1 MQIKEEPHFFVNDF
15 LIEAEELKGVLRE
28 LTKMPEK
35 YMGRAEL
42 LRKFT
47 NEMFRAYRKNRKQFY
62 IKETAEITT
71 EIHEAEKETEELNY
85 YLENRGK
92 LKEQLKKELLE
103 KKEELL
109 KKLQEVEQ
117 HNGIIEEQKQIT
129 EKQSIPMPEPKI
141 SSSQLGTINT
151 APIQKPETE
160 IKIPILKPTEIKKE
174 NKIQD
179 LINNQEIQEIICDG
193 PYQPLKTL
201 INNKEK
207 LSPITLTNEEIN
219 NFILETAKKT
229 NAEISENNPFLMAEL
244 ENLQIQATFGTA
256 NTTPKFIVLKK

>member
-15 LIEAEELKGVLRE
+15 LVEAEELKGVLRE

-47 NEMFRAYRKNRKQFY
+47 NEMFRAYRRNRKQFY
-62 IKETAEITT
+62 IKETAEATT

-85 YLENRGK
+85 YLKNKEK
-92 LKEQLKKELLE
+92 LKEQLKKELL
-103 KKEELL
+103 KKKGELL
-109 KKLQEVEQ
+109 SKLVQIEKTNQ
-117 HNGIIEEQKQIT
+117 ITEEQKQAT
-129 EKQSIPMPEPKI
+129 EEQNTTMLESKTN
-141 SSSQLGTINT
+141 SSPLETINT
-151 APIQKPETE
+151 ASIQKS
-160 IKIPILKPTEIKKE
+160 TEIKKE

-229 NAEISENNPFLMAEL
+229 NAKISENNPFLMAEL
-244 ENLQIQATFGTA
+244 ENLQIQATLGTA
-256 NTTPKFIVLKK
+256 NTTPKFIILKK